1 MPEQKTTPAALGL
14 KVAAI
19 GGLFTTFC
27 VAMDPTLA
35 VCFALVA
42 YVVTAK
48 V

>member
-14 KVAAI
+14 KLVAI

-27 VAMDPTLA
+27 VAVDPMIA
-35 VCFALVA
+35 FCFALVS
-42 YVVTAK
+42 YVVTAR

>member
-14 KVAAI
+14 KLAAL

-27 VAMDPTLA
+27 VAVDPINA
-35 VCFALVA
+35 FCFALVA
-42 YVVTAK
+42 YVVTAR

>member
-14 KVAAI
+14 KVAVL

-27 VAMDPTLA
+27 VVVDPIYA
-35 VCFALVA
+35 FWFALVA
-42 YVVTAK
+42 YVVTAR